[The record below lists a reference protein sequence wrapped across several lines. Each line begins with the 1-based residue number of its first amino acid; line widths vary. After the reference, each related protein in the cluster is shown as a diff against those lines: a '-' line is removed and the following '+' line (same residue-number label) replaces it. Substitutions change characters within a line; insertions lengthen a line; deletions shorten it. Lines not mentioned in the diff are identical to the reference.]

1 MAAAGLLAGGLA
13 YRLFFWFVPL
23 GLVFASVLSFWVD
36 ADRVA
41 AQDAA
46 RHFGISAA
54 ATQSAMSAIAEEH
67 HARWY
72 FLLAGLV
79 LLVWFGIGVVRALN
93 VAHSVAWSLRPEK
106 LRRPLIAGL
115 AFSGIVTT
123 LIVVSASTQYLREQ
137 YGGTGLWLTVSLFV
151 FYLVAVLWIMDK
163 LPHRSASWRDLLP
176 GAVLVAFGTEVIH
189 IVVVLYLVP
198 KLGHSSE
205 LYGALGTATVILL
218 WLYLLARLVVA
229 AAFLNAA
236 LWDRRIR
243 AALIPSGRE
252 DRRPVVLDADHR
264 PALCLRPLQRVFRA
278 GDVVELPVCIVVE
291 DEQAEERLV
300 GVLREVEHRN
310 VAVRVAGG
318 KERSAADTAPDPDRL
333 LRAVVEDV
341 GLRLAHDR
349 AASVVARVVERGRA
363 ADDPVARDAVHLV
376 ADRSHEVAAAARGDV
391 VREPVRLQVP
401 QQLDHRRVRTLEVG
415 RGRASDAGR
424 YAGTSAPAPR
434 SRRR

>member
-1 MAAAGLLAGGLA
+1 MSAPGPDEGPPPGSRLMRARDQARRVGDWAGERVPGADLVVAALERERMAAAGLLAGGLA

-236 LWDRRIR
+236 LWD
-243 AALIPSGRE
+243 
-252 DRRPVVLDADHR
+252 HR
-264 PALCLRPLQRVFRA
+264 TT
-278 GDVVELPVCIVVE
+278 
-291 DEQAEERLV
+291 
-300 GVLREVEHRN
+300 
-310 VAVRVAGG
+310 GG
-318 KERSAADTAPDPDRL
+318 P
-333 LRAVVEDV
+333 
-341 GLRLAHDR
+341 
-349 AASVVARVVERGRA
+349 
-363 ADDPVARDAVHLV
+363 
-376 ADRSHEVAAAARGDV
+376 
-391 VREPVRLQVP
+391 
-401 QQLDHRRVRTLEVG
+401 
-415 RGRASDAGR
+415 
-424 YAGTSAPAPR
+424 
-434 SRRR
+434 

>member
-1 MAAAGLLAGGLA
+1 MSATGRASGYQAPISSLLRSSVSEWLPRGCSREGS
-13 YRLFFWFVPL
+13 RTGCSSGSCRS

-106 LRRPLIAGL
+106 LRRPLFAGL

-151 FYLVAVLWIMDK
+151 VLSRGCAVDHGQASSPKHVVA
-163 LPHRSASWRDLLP
+163 RSAPRSGARCSRHGGDSHRRRALPRAEARPLL
-176 GAVLVAFGTEVIH
+176 
-189 IVVVLYLVP
+189 
-198 KLGHSSE
+198 
-205 LYGALGTATVILL
+205 GALRRARTATVILL
-218 WLYLLARLVVA
+218 WLYLLARLLVA

-236 LWDRRIR
+236 LWERRTDGEWVHM
-243 AALIPSGRE
+243 S
-252 DRRPVVLDADHR
+252 
-264 PALCLRPLQRVFRA
+264 
-278 GDVVELPVCIVVE
+278 
-291 DEQAEERLV
+291 
-300 GVLREVEHRN
+300 
-310 VAVRVAGG
+310 
-318 KERSAADTAPDPDRL
+318 TA
-333 LRAVVEDV
+333 
-341 GLRLAHDR
+341 
-349 AASVVARVVERGRA
+349 S
-363 ADDPVARDAVHLV
+363 
-376 ADRSHEVAAAARGDV
+376 
-391 VREPVRLQVP
+391 
-401 QQLDHRRVRTLEVG
+401 
-415 RGRASDAGR
+415 
-424 YAGTSAPAPR
+424 
-434 SRRR
+434 

>member
-163 LPHRSASWRDLLP
+163 LPHRSTSWRDLLP
-176 GAVLVAFGTEVIH
+176 GAVLVALGTEVIH

-236 LWDRRIR
+236 LWD
-243 AALIPSGRE
+243 
-252 DRRPVVLDADHR
+252 HR
-264 PALCLRPLQRVFRA
+264 TQGRPL
-278 GDVVELPVCIVVE
+278 
-291 DEQAEERLV
+291 
-300 GVLREVEHRN
+300 
-310 VAVRVAGG
+310 
-318 KERSAADTAPDPDRL
+318 T
-333 LRAVVEDV
+333 
-341 GLRLAHDR
+341 
-349 AASVVARVVERGRA
+349 
-363 ADDPVARDAVHLV
+363 
-376 ADRSHEVAAAARGDV
+376 
-391 VREPVRLQVP
+391 
-401 QQLDHRRVRTLEVG
+401 
-415 RGRASDAGR
+415 
-424 YAGTSAPAPR
+424 R
-434 SRRR
+434 SRRRRPLSPSRS

>member
-1 MAAAGLLAGGLA
+1 MSAPGPDEGPPPGSRLMRARDQARRVGDWAGERVPGADLLVAALERERMAAAGLLAGGLA

-36 ADRVA
+36 EDRVA

-54 ATQSAMSAIAEEH
+54 ATQSAMSAIAEQH

-176 GAVLVAFGTEVIH
+176 GAVLVALGTEVIH

-205 LYGALGTATVILL
+205 LYGALGSATVILL
-218 WLYLLARLVVA
+218 WLYLLARLLVA

-236 LWDRRIR
+236 LW
-243 AALIPSGRE
+243 
-252 DRRPVVLDADHR
+252 
-264 PALCLRPLQRVFRA
+264 
-278 GDVVELPVCIVVE
+278 
-291 DEQAEERLV
+291 
-300 GVLREVEHRN
+300 EHRTT
-310 VAVRVAGG
+310 GG
-318 KERSAADTAPDPDRL
+318 P
-333 LRAVVEDV
+333 
-341 GLRLAHDR
+341 
-349 AASVVARVVERGRA
+349 
-363 ADDPVARDAVHLV
+363 
-376 ADRSHEVAAAARGDV
+376 
-391 VREPVRLQVP
+391 
-401 QQLDHRRVRTLEVG
+401 
-415 RGRASDAGR
+415 
-424 YAGTSAPAPR
+424 
-434 SRRR
+434 

>member
-1 MAAAGLLAGGLA
+1 
-13 YRLFFWFVPL
+13 
-23 GLVFASVLSFWVD
+23 
-36 ADRVA
+36 
-41 AQDAA
+41 
-46 RHFGISAA
+46 
-54 ATQSAMSAIAEEH
+54 MSAIADEH

-151 FYLVAVLWIMDK
+151 FYLVAVLWIMNK

-236 LWDRRIR
+236 LWD
-243 AALIPSGRE
+243 
-252 DRRPVVLDADHR
+252 HR
-264 PALCLRPLQRVFRA
+264 TT
-278 GDVVELPVCIVVE
+278 
-291 DEQAEERLV
+291 
-300 GVLREVEHRN
+300 
-310 VAVRVAGG
+310 GG
-318 KERSAADTAPDPDRL
+318 P
-333 LRAVVEDV
+333 
-341 GLRLAHDR
+341 
-349 AASVVARVVERGRA
+349 
-363 ADDPVARDAVHLV
+363 
-376 ADRSHEVAAAARGDV
+376 
-391 VREPVRLQVP
+391 
-401 QQLDHRRVRTLEVG
+401 
-415 RGRASDAGR
+415 
-424 YAGTSAPAPR
+424 
-434 SRRR
+434 

>member
-1 MAAAGLLAGGLA
+1 MSAPEPAEGQPPASRLTRARDQARHAGDWAGERLPGAAHARAALERERMAAAGLLAGGLA

-106 LRRPLIAGL
+106 LRRPLVAGL

-163 LPHRSASWRDLLP
+163 LPHRSTSWRDLLP
-176 GAVLVAFGTEVIH
+176 GAVLVALGTEVIH

-236 LWDRRIR
+236 LWD
-243 AALIPSGRE
+243 
-252 DRRPVVLDADHR
+252 HR
-264 PALCLRPLQRVFRA
+264 TK
-278 GDVVELPVCIVVE
+278 
-291 DEQAEERLV
+291 
-300 GVLREVEHRN
+300 
-310 VAVRVAGG
+310 GG
-318 KERSAADTAPDPDRL
+318 P
-333 LRAVVEDV
+333 
-341 GLRLAHDR
+341 
-349 AASVVARVVERGRA
+349 
-363 ADDPVARDAVHLV
+363 
-376 ADRSHEVAAAARGDV
+376 
-391 VREPVRLQVP
+391 
-401 QQLDHRRVRTLEVG
+401 
-415 RGRASDAGR
+415 
-424 YAGTSAPAPR
+424 
-434 SRRR
+434 